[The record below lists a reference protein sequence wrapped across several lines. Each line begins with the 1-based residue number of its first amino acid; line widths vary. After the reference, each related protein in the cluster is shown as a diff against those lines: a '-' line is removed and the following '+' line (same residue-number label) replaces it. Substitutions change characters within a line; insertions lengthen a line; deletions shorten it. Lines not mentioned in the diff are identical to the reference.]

1 MITCNSYILS
11 TLNIAVLLLFF
22 LTLLISKVFLI
33 LISNL
38 ISLIWICIEK
48 LRVTLHFNLVL
59 SALYIEIINKASAS
73 ENLIINHG

>member
-48 LRVTLHFNLVL
+48 LRVTLYFNLVL